1 MKPLAV
7 VNLCRLSVICKNSG
21 DLEDRILE
29 TAEDIG
35 GPVDKAKARALR
47 KQRELEKSKKAL
59 ERDWRL
65 NEDCSKF
72 AGTNAASTVRIGT
85 KVAAAQRLNFQASM
99 RVSISCWWIFVYF
112 SNFCGAEKVADALK
126 QNRSIATIDM
136 VRITIFFSIFPKWFG
151 DAEKLTKALF
161 SFASKTVH
169 WLLFK
174 VDKGKRKSLNAKEF
188 TGVMQDIEVGVNIE
202 KLKPVLAA
210 RW

>member
-1 MKPLAV
+1 MKPLA
-7 VNLCRLSVICKNSG
+7 LTFTASPSPITTASLSPSHLSLTVGS
-21 DLEDRILE
+21 LSARILGIWK
-29 TAEDIG
+29 IG
-35 GPVDKAKARALR
+35 FWKPRRTSVVPSI
-47 KQRELEKSKKAL
+47 KQ
-59 ERDWRL
+59 RDWRL
-65 NEDCSKF
+65 NEDGSKF
-72 AGTNAASTVRIGT
+72 AGSNVASTVRIGT

-174 VDKGKRKSLNAKEF
+174 VDKGKRKALNAKEF

-202 KLKPVLAA
+202 KLKPALAT